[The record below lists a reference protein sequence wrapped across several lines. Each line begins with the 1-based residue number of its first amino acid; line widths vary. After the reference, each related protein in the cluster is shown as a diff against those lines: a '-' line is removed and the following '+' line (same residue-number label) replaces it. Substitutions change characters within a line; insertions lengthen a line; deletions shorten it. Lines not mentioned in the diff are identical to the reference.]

1 MRSSPPK
8 RVGFTLIELLVVIA
22 IIAILLGLLLPAVQK
37 VRAAAA
43 RMQCANNLKQIGLA
57 MHHYEGVN
65 GVYPPAYV
73 TANSRQD
80 GTAFGVTYGDEHR
93 NGPPGWAWGV
103 FLLPH
108 LEQDNLFR
116 QLDLTQPCWSPA
128 FAVAARTKVNTFLC
142 PAATGG
148 SDGFDVEREGVDH
161 RHGTPILRADGSRIR
176 FAHSHYVTN
185 AGIHQPWGRTTAY
198 CFDYD
203 IPEPIPE
210 NNNRPARVDGPF
222 YRNSKTSVAAVSDGL
237 SNTIFLG
244 EHSSYLSNKTW
255 VGVVPGAVT
264 PPRLDLRPWPSEN
277 NGAGC
282 LVGIHS
288 GPDTHDHP
296 EVIIHAPNDPFG
308 HTDQMW
314 GEHGTGCNVL
324 MGDGSVRFVS
334 TLIRPSAFVA
344 LSTRDG
350 GEVIDDN

>member
-1 MRSSPPK
+1 MRRSRSA
-8 RVGFTLIELLVVIA
+8 FTLIELLVVVA
-22 IIAILLGLLLPAVQK
+22 IIAILIGLLLPAVQK
-37 VRAAAA
+37 VREAAA
-43 RMQCANNLKQIGLA
+43 RLKCQNNLKQIGLGF
-57 MHHYEGVN
+57 HNYEGSN
-65 GVYPPAYV
+65 NRFPPAYV
-73 TANSRQD
+73 TADPRLD
-80 GTAFGVTYGDEHR
+80 GTAFGIAFGDDNR

-108 LEQDNLFR
+108 LEQENLYR
-116 QLDLTQPCWSPA
+116 QFDLKQPCWSPA
-128 FAVAARTKVNTFLC
+128 FAAAVNTKVSAFLC
-142 PAATGG
+142 PSATGG
-148 SDGFDVEREGVDH
+148 SNGFDVEREGADV
-161 RHGTPILRADGSRIR
+161 RHGTPMTRADGSRIR

-198 CFDYD
+198 CYDYD
-203 IPEPIPE
+203 VAEPVPE
-210 NNNRPARVDGPF
+210 NGGKLARIDGPF
-222 YRNSKTSVAAVSDGL
+222 YRNSRVTVAMIPDGL
-237 SNTIFLG
+237 SNTIFVG

-282 LVGIHS
+282 LVGVHS

-324 MGDGSVRFVS
+324 FGDGSVRFVS
-334 TLIRPSAFVA
+334 TFINPNTFVA
-344 LSTRDG
+344 ISTRDG
-350 GEVIDDN
+350 GEVPLGD